1 MKVYDVKLTVPL
13 GLRHG
18 ELELD
23 IQGDVV
29 YGTIDILGYKTK
41 VEGVLIKNR
50 IQLQG
55 VLKTKVR
62 DIYYVGEGI
71 INNET
76 IEMQLRSGERFY
88 NMIGYLRKEKD
99 V

>member
-1 MKVYDVKLTVPL
+1 MKIYDVELTVPL
-13 GLRHG
+13 GLRYG
-18 ELELD
+18 ELNLD

-29 YGTIDILGYKTK
+29 NGTIDILGCKTK
-41 VEGVLIKNR
+41 VEGVLVKNR

-62 DIYYVGEGI
+62 DIHYVGEGI
-71 INNET
+71 MSNET
-76 IEMQLRSGERFY
+76 IEMQLRSGTRFY
-88 NMIGYLRKEKD
+88 DMKGCLRKGKN